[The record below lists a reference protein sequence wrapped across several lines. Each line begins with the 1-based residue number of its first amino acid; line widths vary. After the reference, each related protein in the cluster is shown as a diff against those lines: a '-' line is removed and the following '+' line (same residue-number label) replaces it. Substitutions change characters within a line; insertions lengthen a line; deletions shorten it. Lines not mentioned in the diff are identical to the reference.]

1 MKIVYK
7 SRNKNV
13 QTQSEVEF
21 KSIKDLI
28 EYIII
33 EYQYANIDSDDIYF
47 QYLGKFYTSTS
58 NFVGDVYTIYARI
71 ENNLEPDG
79 KFRDFIKSCGFFFI
93 FFR

>member
-7 SRNKNV
+7 ARNKNV

-21 KSIKDLI
+21 KSIKELI

-47 QYLGKFYTSTS
+47 QYLGNFYTSTS

-71 ENNLEPDG
+71 ENNLEPDSE
-79 KFRDFIKSCGFFFI
+79 FRDLQAIGTMHFKE
-93 FFR
+93 